1 MPHLQ
6 FEINK
11 TLQKEKKKEFI
22 VFVEKKFSKIMQT
35 GTDHI
40 AVTIRE
46 FEKENISLGR
56 TDKNDFVCLMNLDI
70 RVGRTKKQKLELVK
84 AFIVGVEKFF
94 EINKKNQYVTI
105 TNHDGIEFNF
115 YEKSLLNWVEN
126 DDPSKNGK

>member
-94 EINKKNQYVTI
+94 EINKKGEYRIKQ
-105 TNHDGIEFNF
+105 
-115 YEKSLLNWVEN
+115 LQEN
-126 DDPSKNGK
+126 EYIMLSGNNKNEGWERSP